1 MDFGIFGSIAG
12 NRMENINCG
21 SLRYMAPELL
31 KGNYQSTPKID
42 IWSLGLML
50 HAMIFGFLPFNKP
63 DRLDLE
69 KQIINE
75 ELGYKSLKK
84 LKHSSIKDEYRKHM
98 NNLLRKVSDNLIDL
112 LEAMLNKDVS
122 QRLSML
128 EVYDHPWIKKYH
140 RKEFDDDSISEP
152 SAESEEEHEIE
163 SDLEPLMF
171 NIQENDNETTGNFVA
186 VDMRPMEKKKSK
198 KMSSNPNR
206 HISFNRQST
215 KQRLFLGNLD
225 KR

>member
-1 MDFGIFGSIAG
+1 
-12 NRMENINCG
+12 
-21 SLRYMAPELL
+21 
-31 KGNYQSTPKID
+31 
-42 IWSLGLML
+42 ML